1 LYCNLGEILSNE
13 KWSKVVCK
21 PCRNN
26 SKNVLGLIIAFIILR
41 FYGLSTHE
49 SVQLQAIFF
58 VASYAR
64 SYAVRRAFNQFENK
78 RASQ

>member
-1 LYCNLGEILSNE
+1 MKNGQ
-13 KWSKVVCK
+13 KWYVSHAETIVQ
-21 PCRNN
+21 
-26 SKNVLGLIIAFIILR
+26 NVLGLIIAFIILR